1 MSMMRHTMRS
11 RRWALVLLLCFSA
24 SILPAQSNGEAG
36 SGDASPEPYSPDE
49 FPGWARDLRRGEIIA
64 LGSFPVVL
72 LLANVG
78 YDAVRFGRESL
89 KAGEWNYTYAPWFF
103 GPPDKP
109 PLTEDERIGVILT
122 AAGMSVGV
130 ALVDFII
137 GRIRADGRARD
148 RTRADGR

>member
-1 MSMMRHTMRS
+1 MMTCTTRS
-11 RRWALVLLLCFSA
+11 RQWALALLLCFSA
-24 SILPAQSNGEAG
+24 SLLPAQSDGDAG
-36 SGDASPEPYSPDE
+36 SAGASPEPYSPDE

-89 KAGEWNYTYAPWFF
+89 RAGEWNYTYAPWFF

-137 GRIRADGRARD
+137 GRIRADGPARD
-148 RTRADGR
+148 RTRADER